1 MKRSRRKL
9 EELLWITG
17 THRLARSLYNATAGR
32 RASRLHGLMRKF
44 YGVLLPRD
52 ALVFD
57 IGANVGSYS
66 AIFSS
71 LGAKVVA
78 LEPNADCLRHIQL
91 SYADARIEAIQA
103 VAGPQDGLAT
113 LSLSDERDDISS
125 LSKDWIAAIQRE
137 HDDYRGLWS
146 KEVTVPMLKLD
157 TLIGRYG
164 VPYFIKIDVE
174 GFEEQVLDGLSTQP
188 SLLSFEFNT
197 AYLDATLRCLEK
209 ELFISKSLFNFAMGD
224 PVSLELATWVTREQ
238 FAQTL
243 GAMGK
248 GDRYGDIFV
257 KRPTL

>member
-1 MKRSRRKL
+1 M
-9 EELLWITG
+9 TG
-17 THRLARSLYNATAGR
+17 THGLARSLYNATTGR
-32 RASRLHGLMRKF
+32 RASRLHSLMSKF
-44 YGVLLPRD
+44 YGALLPRN

-71 LGAKVVA
+71 LGARVVA
-78 LEPNADCLRHIQL
+78 LEPNADCVRHIQL
-91 SYADARIEAIQA
+91 SYGHERIEAIQA
-103 VAGPQDGLAT
+103 VVGSQDGLAT

-125 LSKDWIAAIQRE
+125 ASKDWIAAIQRE
-137 HDDYRGLWS
+137 HDDYCGLWS

-174 GFEEQVLDGLSTQP
+174 GLEEQVLDGLSTQP

-197 AYLDATLRCLEK
+197 AYLDATLRCLRK
-209 ELFISKSLFNFAMGD
+209 ELFLTTSLFNFAMGD
-224 PVSLELATWVTREQ
+224 PVSFELSTWVRADELAQ
-238 FAQTL
+238 AL
-243 GAMGK
+243 GEIGK

-257 KRPTL
+257 RGCFLN